1 MCWLERGLN
10 DYSFAGTRNED
21 YGGRDPVKISFE
33 EWAKPGGTNPH
44 FTITLLVLVG
54 RIFCEKEELKV
65 TLDKKY
71 EIWPIKI

>member
-1 MCWLERGLN
+1 MCCLERGGLN
-10 DYSFAGTRNED
+10 DYSFAGIRSED

-33 EWAKPGGTNPH
+33 EWAKPNGTDPH

-65 TLDKKY
+65 TL
-71 EIWPIKI
+71 